1 MRKKIIVSL
10 LLLFSVSGYAVKKT
24 VIKVLPKVEIEG
36 KFNEEKAIL
45 NYVKKEGYTP
55 KSDIRNTT
63 DKTMEEEVKEIEAEK
78 NGITYTLF
86 VKADEASGV
95 VVTVDSIVKEYY
107 DVLEQIKKEHSKI
120 LKIEAATYA
129 KGIDVILYP
138 REHIISSEIKVIGTK
153 VASKIRGIN
162 PVPGKIT
169 LVIYDIYDR
178 SRILYKEVF

>member
-1 MRKKIIVSL
+1 MRKIIIVSL

-24 VIKVLPKVEIEG
+24 IIKVLPKVEIEG
-36 KFNEEKAIL
+36 KFDEEKAIL
-45 NYVKKEGYTP
+45 NYIKKEGYTP
-55 KSDIRNTT
+55 KSAIRQTT

-86 VKADEASGV
+86 IKADEASGI

-107 DVLEQIKKEHSKI
+107 DILEQVRKEHNRI

-138 REHIISSEIKVIGTK
+138 KEHIASDEIKVIGTK
-153 VASKIRGIN
+153 VAGKIRGIN
-162 PVPGKIT
+162 PSPGKIT
-169 LVIYDIYDR
+169 LVIYDIYNR